1 MEEEKKGF
9 SIKDKRIFDEAGCV
23 RKDEPQEEKETEHV
37 EKKEQGPPP
46 ETDQQGQRHEDD
58 YPEVNFSSFVLSLST
73 TAMYHFGDFPDPA
86 TKKAHKNLSAAKQ
99 TIDILGMLQSKT
111 DGNLDENENSVL
123 DGLLYELRLRY
134 VKEKTGQ

>member
-9 SIKDKRIFDEAGCV
+9 SIKDKRIFDESGGV
-23 RKDEPQEEKETEHV
+23 RNDEPQKEKETEHV
-37 EKKEQGPPP
+37 ENKEQGPPP
-46 ETDQQGQRHEDD
+46 ETDQQEQRYEDD
-58 YPEVNFSSFVLSLST
+58 YPEVNFSSFLLSLST
-73 TAMYHFGDFPDPA
+73 TAMYHFGDFLDPE
-86 TKKAHKNLSAAKQ
+86 TKKAHKNLAAAKQ

-111 DGNLDENENSVL
+111 DGNLDENEKSIL